1 MTNQPVNRPKA
12 DGTLLSLG
20 DTFQDGQSTTHLQ
33 GAKPPPPPPLCFMS
47 SLSLSPLPQ
56 FSMSFSPVYVSLI
69 LLTSPK
75 MKLKSICFKH
85 IY

>member
-1 MTNQPVNRPKA
+1 MAEAPLASKA
-12 DGTLLSLG
+12 LSRRLLLPSALGPAYLSLP
-20 DTFQDGQSTTHLQ
+20 FH
-33 GAKPPPPPPLCFMS
+33 
-47 SLSLSPLPQ
+47 SLL
-56 FSMSFSPVYVSLI
+56 SFSPVYVSLT

>member
-1 MTNQPVNRPKA
+1 MAEAPLTSKA
-12 DGTLLSLG
+12 LSRRLLPSAFCLACLSLP
-20 DTFQDGQSTTHLQ
+20 FH
-33 GAKPPPPPPLCFMS
+33 
-47 SLSLSPLPQ
+47 SLL
-56 FSMSFSPVYVSLI
+56 SFSPVYVSLI